1 MSGSPRTAA
10 GRALLAAVRA
20 WPADRYPSVDRKKL
34 EAVLVADIPRIEAE
48 AATPGE
54 SRTLVKAATRYF
66 AALDRL
72 NGAHEARLAV
82 GTDWTR
88 LAAEHAGAEAALRAA
103 LAEVPV
109 IPDELT
115 RKDPATP
122 PESR

>member
-1 MSGSPRTAA
+1 LT
-10 GRALLAAVRA
+10 
-20 WPADRYPSVDRKKL
+20 
-34 EAVLVADIPRIEAE
+34 
-48 AATPGE
+48 
-54 SRTLVKAATRYF
+54 AATRYF

-115 RKDPATP
+115 RERLADAILVAAYENDRRP
-122 PESR
+122 PGDGFEWYGSANDMADGILAALSEPPQ